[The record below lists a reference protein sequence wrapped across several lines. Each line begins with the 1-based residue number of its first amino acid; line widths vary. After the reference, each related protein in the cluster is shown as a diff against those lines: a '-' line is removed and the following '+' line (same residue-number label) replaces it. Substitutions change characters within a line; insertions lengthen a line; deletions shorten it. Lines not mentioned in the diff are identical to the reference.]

1 MSDLYLRSVE
11 LSNFRIYG
19 DSYAFELPDGPG
31 VTLITGANGLGKTSF
46 FDGVE
51 WALTNQVSRFQDIPM
66 DARRKEP
73 DPLTRIGAPKNSHRV
88 SLQFSDGEPIDRG
101 AGFVPEEGAIA
112 QLLKRPEWAEITNL
126 HGYLS
131 ITHFLGQAAT
141 QRFSLR
147 KPDKQWEALKGP
159 AGVDRINALRERM
172 SGLGVRR
179 AFTRALEERTK
190 NLSEASDALA
200 TWTLLLAERE
210 RARQLSSSDEAVPP
224 AALRDAV
231 ELAGTQILGLVPGV
245 GWSMP
250 EPATTSESL
259 LEALAELLR
268 AVEQLSVVDAE
279 AADSLAKVAADFDA
293 AGAETLTLRG
303 MAVDIEQRR
312 AAAVEKLAE
321 AEAALLRVMT
331 NLTATERQ
339 AAQAQARSVT
349 LTRVVAAL
357 RQLED
362 SHSRQAEAAEQLE
375 WSAAEAGRIEMCITA
390 WRESLG
396 RAMAQRVDR
405 RALSDRVTLARRR
418 AEISGNLSIT
428 RAEIDRLTPLLVS
441 RQAAELRAQ
450 REALADRDAAAQ
462 TLVARITADLR
473 MHDDRAQAVAEAVS
487 VIAHRLG
494 HDDVS
499 CPVCASEFPP
509 GRLAELASQQ
519 TAIDARS
526 ASQLATGLADARVES
541 EGLRRQV
548 ADVERA
554 IAELE
559 QLQATMTTLRGREQE
574 LRQQLVEAGGSA
586 DGVYDQSE
594 ALLLE
599 QELVAL
605 DAQLAASDTPEQFE
619 VRLEEAEALLKAE
632 LAKRVT
638 LQRSR
643 DAADEDMEAARAAL
657 RQHVEIWTD
666 DKGLLVD
673 LNAEQSGTDRQLAD
687 LSTRISTERALVD
700 NARLARDTYREA
712 EVRETEAQ
720 TASNARLDALAA
732 VRATLVK
739 RWTDT
744 GQSGEP
750 DTARVAQRRARITER
765 AAQLEPVRAT
775 QQQLVAGYRKWLS
788 DEQLRRLEER
798 VAEIVRSENVT
809 TELGVRQLLE
819 GRAEETRRELE
830 LIQKARVRIDTV
842 GAQLQERAESYADEV
857 LVPLNATIQRFAR
870 TLMTW
875 ADESIIYR
883 AEHHVTRSEL
893 RPGIVRSEADGSVTQ
908 LEMNPNLYFSEGQ
921 LSALSVSALLAAST
935 TFGWSRW
942 RGLLLD
948 DPLQHNDVIHAS
960 AFMDLLRQMVRELGY
975 QVILSTHDSSE
986 AELLSRKCRSA
997 GIPYHVHELV
1007 PQGEAGLI
1015 SNAPRALSSKSVPA

>member
-19 DSYAFELPDGPG
+19 DSYAYELPDGPG

-51 WALTNQVSRFQDIPM
+51 WALTNQVSRFQDIPT

-73 DPLTRIGAPKNSHRV
+73 DPLTRIGAPENSHRV
-88 SLQFSDGEPIDRG
+88 SLQFSDGDPIDRG
-101 AGFVPEEGAIA
+101 AGFVPDDGAIA

-147 KPDKQWEALKGP
+147 KPEKQWEALKGP

-179 AFTRALEERTK
+179 AFTRALEDRTK
-190 NLSEASDALA
+190 KLSEASEALA
-200 TWTLLLAERE
+200 AWTSLLAERD
-210 RARQLSSSDEAVPP
+210 RARQLSSSDDAVPP

-231 ELAGTQILGLVPGV
+231 GLTAAQVLKLVPGFD
-245 GWSMP
+245 WSMP
-250 EPATTSESL
+250 EHSTPSESL
-259 LEALAELLR
+259 IEALTELLR
-268 AVEQLSVVDAE
+268 AVEQRSAADTE
-279 AADSLAKVAADFDA
+279 AADALAKIAADFDA
-293 AGAETLTLRG
+293 AGVETQTLRG
-303 MAVDIEQRR
+303 MADDIEQRR

-321 AEAALLRVMT
+321 AETFLLRAT
-331 NLTATERQ
+331 AGLAATERHLV
-339 AAQAQARSVT
+339 QAQARSAT
-349 LTRVVAAL
+349 LMRVRAAL

-362 SHSRQAEAAEQLE
+362 ARSRHANVAEQLE
-375 WSAAEAGRIEMCITA
+375 RSPAELGRIQTTIGA
-390 WRESLG
+390 LRESLS
-396 RAMAQRVDR
+396 RATAQRADR
-405 RALSDRVTLARRR
+405 RTLANRVTLARRR
-418 AEISGNLSIT
+418 AEVSGKLSAT
-428 RAEIDRLTPLLVS
+428 RAEIDRLTPLLAS
-441 RQAAELRAQ
+441 RQAADLRAR
-450 REALADRDAAAQ
+450 REALTGRDAVAQ
-462 TLVARITADLR
+462 NMIARITADLR
-473 MHDDRAQAVAEAVS
+473 AHDDRTRAISEAVS
-487 VIAHRLG
+487 QIAHRLG
-494 HDDVS
+494 HDDVT

-509 GRLAELASQQ
+509 GRLAALASQQ
-519 TAIDARS
+519 SAADARP
-526 ASQLATGLADARVES
+526 ASQLATALAESRVES
-541 EGLRRQV
+541 EGLRRQIV
-548 ADVERA
+548 DVERA

-559 QLQATMTTLRGREQE
+559 QLQASMATLRGREQE

-599 QELVAL
+599 QELVAV
-605 DAQLAASDTPEQFE
+605 DANLAASDTPEQIE
-619 VRLEEAEALLKAE
+619 VRLKEAEAVLKAE
-632 LAKRVT
+632 LTKRAT
-638 LQRSR
+638 LQQARDTAGEDVEAARTTLRQHAEIWTEERGLLVALDDEQAAIESQLSDISSR
-643 DAADEDMEAARAAL
+643 ISVDRTAADE
-657 RQHVEIWTD
+657 
-666 DKGLLVD
+666 
-673 LNAEQSGTDRQLAD
+673 
-687 LSTRISTERALVD
+687 
-700 NARLARDTYREA
+700 ARLARDAHREA

-720 TASNARLDALAA
+720 TASNTRLDTLAVTRSAL
-732 VRATLVK
+732 VR
-739 RWTDT
+739 RWMDA

-750 DTARVAQRRARITER
+750 DTARVAQRRARIKER
-765 AAQLEPVRAT
+765 AAQLEPLRAT
-775 QQQLVAGYRKWLS
+775 QQQLVAGYRKWMS
-788 DEQLRRLEER
+788 DEQLRRLETR
-798 VAEIVRSENVT
+798 IAEIVQSENAAT
-809 TELGVRQLLE
+809 YLDVRRLLE
-819 GRAEETRRELE
+819 ERAEEARRELE
-830 LIQKARVRIDTV
+830 LTQTARHRIDSV
-842 GAQLQERAESYADEV
+842 GSQLQQRAESYADDV
-857 LVPLNATIQRFAR
+857 LAPLNATIQRFAR

-875 ADESIIYR
+875 ADASIIYR

-921 LSALSVSALLAAST
+921 LSALSVAALLAAST

-986 AELLSRKCRSA
+986 AEFLGRKCRSA

-1007 PQGEAGLI
+1007 PQGEDGLI
-1015 SNAPRALSSKSVPA
+1015 SKVA

>member
-51 WALTNQVSRFQDIPM
+51 WALTNQVSRFQDIPV

-73 DPLTRIGAPKNSHRV
+73 DPLTRIGAPENSHRV

-101 AGFVPEEGAIA
+101 AGFVPDEGAIA

-179 AFTRALEERTK
+179 AFTRAIEERTK
-190 NLSEASDALA
+190 KLSEASEALA
-200 TWTLLLAERE
+200 GWTSLLTERD
-210 RARQLSSSDEAVPP
+210 RARQLSSSDEAVAP

-231 ELAGTQILGLVPGV
+231 ELAGAQILRLAPDID
-245 GWSMP
+245 WSMP
-250 EPATTSESL
+250 EPSTASEGL

-268 AVEQLSVVDAE
+268 TVEQRSVKDAE
-279 AADSLAKVAADFDA
+279 TLDVLAKIAADFDA

-303 MAVDIEQRR
+303 IAEDIEQRR
-312 AAAVEKLAE
+312 AAAVEKLTE
-321 AEAALLRVMT
+321 ADTLLSRAAA
-331 NLTATERQ
+331 NLAATERQ
-339 AAQAQARSVT
+339 VAQAQARSVT
-349 LTRVVAAL
+349 LTRVGAAL

-362 SHSRQAEAAEQLE
+362 SQARRADTAEQLQRSE
-375 WSAAEAGRIEMCITA
+375 TGIRRMEAAIAA
-390 WRESLG
+390 LRERLT
-396 RAMAQRVDR
+396 RATAQRADR

-418 AEISGNLSIT
+418 AEISAKLSTT
-428 RAEIDRLTPLLVS
+428 RAEIDRLTPLLAS
-441 RQAAELRAQ
+441 RQAADLKAQ
-450 REALADRDAAAQ
+450 REALAGRDAAAQ
-462 TLVARITADLR
+462 TLIGRITADLR
-473 MHDDRAQAVAEAVS
+473 AHDDRAQAIAEAVS

-499 CPVCASEFPP
+499 CPVCASEFAP
-509 GRLAELASQQ
+509 GRLAELARTQ
-519 TAIDARS
+519 TAAAARP
-526 ASQLATGLADARVES
+526 ASQLATALAEARVES
-541 EGLRRQV
+541 EGLRRQIAE
-548 ADVERA
+548 ADRA
-554 IAELE
+554 IAELD
-559 QLQATMTTLRGREQE
+559 QLQAAMATLRAREQE
-574 LRQQLVEAGGSA
+574 LRQQIVEAGGSA

-599 QELVAL
+599 QDLVTL
-605 DAQLAASDTPEQFE
+605 DAQLAASDTPEQIE
-619 VRLEEAEALLKAE
+619 VRLAEAEAVLKAE
-632 LAKRVT
+632 LTKRVT

-643 DAADEDMEAARAAL
+643 DAADEDLEAARTSL
-657 RQHVEIWTD
+657 RQHAEIWTD
-666 DKGLLVD
+666 DSGLIID
-673 LNAEQSGTDRQLAD
+673 LEAEQAGIDRQLGE
-687 LSTRISTERALVD
+687 LSSRMSGERAMLD
-700 NARLARDTYREA
+700 EARLARDAHREA
-712 EVRETEAQ
+712 EARETGAQ
-720 TASNARLDALAA
+720 NASNARLDALAA
-732 VRATLVK
+732 GRAALVR
-739 RWTDT
+739 RWIEA

-750 DTARVAQRRARITER
+750 DAARVAQRRARIKER
-765 AAQLEPVRAT
+765 AAQLEPLRAA

-788 DEQLRRLEER
+788 DEQLRRIEER
-798 VAEIVRSENVT
+798 IAEIVRNENAPSDL
-809 TELGVRQLLE
+809 EVRRLLE
-819 GRAEETRRELE
+819 RRAEEARRELE
-830 LIQKARVRIDTV
+830 IAQSARERIDAV
-842 GAQLQERAESYADEV
+842 GSQLQQRAESYADEV
-857 LVPLNATIQRFAR
+857 LAPLNATIQRFAR

-875 ADESIIYR
+875 ADASIIYR

-893 RPGIVRSEADGSVTQ
+893 RPGIMRSEADGSVTQ

-921 LSALSVSALLAAST
+921 LSALSVAALLAAST

-960 AFMDLLRQMVRELGY
+960 AFMDLLRQMVRELRY

-986 AELLSRKCRSA
+986 AEFLGRKCRSA
-997 GIPYHVHELV
+997 GIPYNVHELV
-1007 PQGEAGLI
+1007 PQGESGLI
-1015 SNAPRALSSKSVPA
+1015 SNAA